1 MPKDNTAS
9 LYPTN
14 ATRVKLKQKYTKAE
28 KQLKLSSS
36 NKIAKELKDRRY
48 HQRVVRSK
56 KVYDRKK
63 INENTYRDSE
73 WDLS

>member
-1 MPKDNTAS
+1 
-9 LYPTN
+9 
-14 ATRVKLKQKYTKAE
+14 
-28 KQLKLSSS
+28 
-36 NKIAKELKDRRY
+36 
-48 HQRVVRSK
+48 VVRSK